1 MPGCADAACCALS
14 VVCRRSAGV
23 HTVTGHRLC
32 SSSKVV
38 ALTILSFLC
47 QYLRHNSGPHSAAVC
62 CCVGTGCHHS
72 VILAD
77 SDMPRACMTVVAC
90 DMVGQVRSGQEQ
102 IAWVRLCRFCRACA
116 VNCALGSFQELCPEA
131 TAGSAHCKSTH
142 THHGSLLSNFGLEVG
157 PPFGWCCQIYG
168 APCFGLCS
176 PYMYAECWPWHT
188 HWSLCTAPAFLTAL
202 GVAVVRGK
210 FCSMRVLLLCA
221 ICSVYV
227 GSTEKWPSCSV
238 TTIVT
243 CPNPTKTAA
252 ALKPGV
258 A

>member
-1 MPGCADAACCALS
+1 M
-14 VVCRRSAGV
+14 
-23 HTVTGHRLC
+23 H
-32 SSSKVV
+32 
-38 ALTILSFLC
+38 
-47 QYLRHNSGPHSAAVC
+47 
-62 CCVGTGCHHS
+62 
-72 VILAD
+72 D
-77 SDMPRACMTVVAC
+77 SCGMRYGWS
-90 DMVGQVRSGQEQ
+90 GQVRTGTDRMGEAVPVLSC
-102 IAWVRLCRFCRACA
+102 LCC
-116 VNCALGSFQELCPEA
+116 QLCTRKFPGVVSRSHSRVS
-131 TAGSAHCKSTH
+131 TLQKYTH